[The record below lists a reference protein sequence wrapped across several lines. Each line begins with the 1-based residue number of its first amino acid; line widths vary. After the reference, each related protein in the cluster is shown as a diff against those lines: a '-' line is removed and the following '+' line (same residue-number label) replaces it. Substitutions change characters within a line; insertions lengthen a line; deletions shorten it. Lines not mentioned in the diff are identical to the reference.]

1 MFLRL
6 PFAAFAVARVDERRG
21 EWMEREQSHLRLPT
35 TVSLTE
41 REGGTWAFGWNG
53 MGAPSIDRLN
63 YIAPVDG
70 PVASTPWF
78 VTLLKLGLGG
88 G

>member
-1 MFLRL
+1 M
-6 PFAAFAVARVDERRG
+6 DGERA
-21 EWMEREQSHLRLPT
+21 EPSAT
-35 TVSLTE
+35 ATADDSDTE
-41 REGGTWAFGWNG
+41 RAREGRGRLDG
-53 MGAPSIDRLN
+53 MEWVLAPSIDRLN

-88 G
+88 D

>member
-1 MFLRL
+1 M
-6 PFAAFAVARVDERRG
+6 DGERA
-21 EWMEREQSHLRLPT
+21 EPSAT
-35 TVSLTE
+35 ADDSDTE
-41 REGGTWAFGWNG
+41 RERDVGGWMGWNG
-53 MGAPSIDRLN
+53 MGARSIDRLN